1 MKKIVTLTGIN
12 VDDRKISNH
21 SGQKTLVQILK
32 RREFLNSECMAS
44 TRHKSEQGLA
54 RYERPETEIQRNN
67 AFNLVEA
74 FGFNKNNIRSEESM
88 EQSTLSTD
96 NFVVAKSLLN
106 DNREVINSAN
116 SNIKVTR
123 RPLKDLNEI
132 QENKSQNLEELVS
145 KLTADKVFIN
155 SVIIFNNNPNS
166 HN

>member
-1 MKKIVTLTGIN
+1 
-12 VDDRKISNH
+12 
-21 SGQKTLVQILK
+21 
-32 RREFLNSECMAS
+32 
-44 TRHKSEQGLA
+44 
-54 RYERPETEIQRNN
+54 
-67 AFNLVEA
+67 
-74 FGFNKNNIRSEESM
+74 M

>member
-1 MKKIVTLTGIN
+1 MLQNHCLIVIFRN
-12 VDDRKISNH
+12 F
-21 SGQKTLVQILK
+21 IL
-32 RREFLNSECMAS
+32 FFDN
-44 TRHKSEQGLA
+44 Q
-54 RYERPETEIQRNN
+54 
-67 AFNLVEA
+67 
-74 FGFNKNNIRSEESM
+74 FNKIE
-88 EQSTLSTD
+88 L
-96 NFVVAKSLLN
+96 FL

>member
-1 MKKIVTLTGIN
+1 
-12 VDDRKISNH
+12 
-21 SGQKTLVQILK
+21 
-32 RREFLNSECMAS
+32 MAS

-54 RYERPETEIQRNN
+54 RYERPETEIQQNN

-74 FGFNKNNIRSEESM
+74 FGFNKNNIQLVSSIEESM